1 MGFIVLFAS
10 YGSTQLGVSLKLTL
24 PLSRSARFYS
34 TNTGWSR
41 DQSFDKTSQNF
52 LEVSRNYLEILW
64 KFQWDSVQV
73 NRSRDQVN
81 YKKGRSRDQVN
92 YEKGG
97 DKRSRDQRRMVERHV
112 VAILGV
118 NLYCKSAWWLA

>member
-81 YKKGRSRDQVN
+81 Y
-92 YEKGG
+92 EKGG